1 MNLAQ
6 MRIAVRDILTA
17 GGGSNTVMNTDD
29 FWNDSEINFALN
41 RAQDE
46 LYKVIRNARAD
57 YFTRILR
64 STDGPL
70 VLRGQTFDPSTL
82 RWVTEQG
89 NYSLPIDF
97 VRMKL
102 ITDLSSDRVRMSA
115 SDLTKSE
122 FRILMNENAGG
133 VTREYLY
140 DILGVRTLVVRPI
153 PGEARDFE
161 FIYEKRLQPLRDYT
175 TGNVYALEDSTL
187 AIFTSAVT
195 GNFEVGDEIIAN
207 NTKPDPN
214 KQFSVI
220 KSIDSPTQV
229 TLESVWVDPTY
240 DTGGN
245 GTSPT
250 SYIVSSVS
258 EIPRHHHQ
266 LLVCLAAS
274 YCFKKGTNPHL
285 ESAAIWRSEYD
296 SMLPLLI
303 NEVESRQGSD
313 VETANA
319 YLEDLYD

>member
-57 YFTRILR
+57 YFTRIVR
-64 STDGPL
+64 STDGSL

-82 RWVTEQG
+82 RWVPEQG
-89 NYSLPIDF
+89 NYALPIDF

-122 FRILMNENAGG
+122 FRILMHENAGG

-187 AIFTSAVT
+187 AIFTSSVT
-195 GNFEVGDEIIAN
+195 ANFEVGDEIIAN

-240 DTGGN
+240 DLAGN

-274 YCFKKGTNPHL
+274 YCFKKGTNPHM